1 MIGKYINEK
10 SLNREDAC
18 RFIANRCKDCELSTY
33 CSDKYSCIE
42 KEKYLIDKYDLDS
55 QLPKMHMRF
64 PETLEVLLA
73 YKHTSV
79 RKFSEYSG
87 ISEASIRGWL
97 AGKNSPTCAQ
107 IYRIC
112 DYFQITPNFLLGYDG
127 ACDSIVVNKSVSSIQ
142 AELDD
147 IVNGLDILCES
158 ITYTQKKLNQLRF
171 GGDNT

>member
-64 PETLEVLLA
+64 PETLEVLRHVHRYIVYAIIFKSPQIFSLDMTELA
-73 YKHTSV
+73 
-79 RKFSEYSG
+79 
-87 ISEASIRGWL
+87 IAL
-97 AGKNSPTCAQ
+97 
-107 IYRIC
+107 
-112 DYFQITPNFLLGYDG
+112 
-127 ACDSIVVNKSVSSIQ
+127 
-142 AELDD
+142 
-147 IVNGLDILCES
+147 
-158 ITYTQKKLNQLRF
+158 
-171 GGDNT
+171 